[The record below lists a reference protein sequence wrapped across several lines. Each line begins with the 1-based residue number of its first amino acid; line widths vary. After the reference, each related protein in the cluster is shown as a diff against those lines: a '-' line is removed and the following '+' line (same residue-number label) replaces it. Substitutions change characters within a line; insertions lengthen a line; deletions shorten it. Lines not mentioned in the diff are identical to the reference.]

1 MLFCITCN
9 YTPQAL
15 QAMAKSPGTNRA
27 EAVTKLVKAAG
38 GKVEAVYFQNAEGGP
53 GAMVI
58 MDVEP
63 KDAAAIN
70 ALVSSTGMITNQKMV
85 RLYRPDEIPALR
97 ARRNELAAH
106 YSPPGQ

>member
-1 MLFCITCN
+1 MLFCFTCN

-15 QAMAKSPGTNRA
+15 QAMAKTSSNRA
-27 EAVTKLVKAAG
+27 DAARKLIEAAG
-38 GKVEAVYFQNAEGGP
+38 GKVEGMYFTGADGGP

-70 ALVSSTGMITNQKMV
+70 SLVSSTGLLTNQKMQ
-85 RLYRPDEIPALR
+85 RLYRPDEIQGLR